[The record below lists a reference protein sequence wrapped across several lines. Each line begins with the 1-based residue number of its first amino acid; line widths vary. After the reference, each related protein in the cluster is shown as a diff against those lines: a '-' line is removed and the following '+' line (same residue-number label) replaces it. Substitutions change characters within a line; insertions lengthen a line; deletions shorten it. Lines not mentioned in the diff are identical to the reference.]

1 MWGHTFNCILK
12 LFDSVL
18 ENIVRLVGFSVWFC
32 WIYCKLILVLEV
44 LLVVIT
50 GVFFFLFFKNCEV
63 GGLMI
68 IQKRTQPNLVI
79 GFIKLIFVFDF
90 VVGNMVSWN
99 LIYVSI
105 YFWPFKAKRKI
116 KTFWVVDDKPMV
128 LTFLQFSSNR
138 TPSLSLLSSLFG
150 FSVSLARSRSFARC
164 GGAQH
169 SVRSMH
175 KPMPVVHRTQAQI
188 GSEGGMTELRK

>member
-1 MWGHTFNCILK
+1 MWGHTFNFILK

-32 WIYCKLILVLEV
+32 WIYWKLILVLEV

-79 GFIKLIFVFDF
+79 GFINLIFVFDF

-138 TPSLSLLSSLFG
+138 TLSLSLIFSLWLFCLTRALSL
-150 FSVSLARSRSFARC
+150 
-164 GGAQH
+164 
-169 SVRSMH
+169 VRSLW
-175 KPMPVVHRTQAQI
+175 RCTAQCA
-188 GSEGGMTELRK
+188 